1 MGLGVDGCILLV
13 PASLTQP
20 SLEQKMGFGGR
31 VVSPEWQRGRA
42 GCGCPGWQCRDA
54 PGKGT
59 GMSWGTAAPGRGTLR
74 SSGTGNSA
82 GTAGPAL
89 GWESFDLGSA
99 QADPTQPNT
108 SVFQECQVC
117 TVCACQPKLG
127 KVVCSWWDLLQIL
140 SQIVL
145 QSEEYLN
152 LWMLRQKLISPAKN
166 LVFSIDSARWECC
179 NSKRTVGS

>member
-20 SLEQKMGFGGR
+20 SLEQKRGFGGR

-89 GWESFDLGSA
+89 GWERFDLGSA
-99 QADPTQPNT
+99 RADPTQPNP
-108 SVFQECQVC
+108 SVSRECQVC
-117 TVCACQPKLG
+117 TVCASQNWGKLFVAG
-127 KVVCSWWDLLQIL
+127 GICYKS
-140 SQIVL
+140 
-145 QSEEYLN
+145 
-152 LWMLRQKLISPAKN
+152 SPR
-166 LVFSIDSARWECC
+166 LCCRAR
-179 NSKRTVGS
+179 NI